1 MGKKKVMIIVMMTFS
16 KCSLEAGQCGGD
28 GGKRGRKESTGDI
41 TSSHLSHDHLKK
53 QQICRS
59 EDSGENQPGPAG
71 SLHRTVSNLKGQII
85 NLIKV

>member
-1 MGKKKVMIIVMMTFS
+1 MIIVMMTFS

-41 TSSHLSHDHLKK
+41 ASSHLSHDHLKK

-59 EDSGENQPGPAG
+59 EDSSENQPRLP
-71 SLHRTVSNLKGQII
+71 RTVSNLRGQIK
-85 NLIKV
+85 NLIKD